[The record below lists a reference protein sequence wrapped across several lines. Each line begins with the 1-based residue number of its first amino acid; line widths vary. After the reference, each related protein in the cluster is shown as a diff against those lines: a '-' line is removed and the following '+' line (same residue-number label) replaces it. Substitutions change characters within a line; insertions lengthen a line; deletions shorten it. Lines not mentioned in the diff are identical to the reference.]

1 VLVSLP
7 PECPP
12 YVDRSVLSTAMEHPV
27 VTELGYHPFDCDN
40 HYYEAED
47 AFIRHVPEVMRPR
60 VVQWAEINDRRYHV
74 VGGKVSRAVVNPTW
88 NPIAKPGA
96 LHGFFRGN
104 PEGRSMLDYLK
115 DREPLPAEY
124 MDRDVR
130 LAVIEDQGLEAI
142 WLFPTLGV
150 LYEEELKQD
159 VEAVGALMTGFN
171 RWLQEDWG
179 FDYQNKIFASPYL
192 SLADVDLATAELE
205 WCLNHGAR
213 TIVLRPAPVWTVHGP
228 RSPGD
233 PMFDAFWARVN
244 EAGITTIVHAGDSG
258 YNSQG
263 YAEDGFVSFGVGAGT
278 GRYRPSIKAFNIER
292 AAHDWLI
299 TMSLEKMYTRFPN
312 LRVASVENGS
322 DYLAHMFRKLRQQRE
337 KTPRWFDHDPID
349 LFREHVWM
357 NPFWE
362 DDVDEVVGLMGA
374 DHVIFGS
381 DWPHV
386 EGMPA
391 PLDYVPEVR
400 NLSDDERLLVLRD
413 NTRGLTE
420 LRPG

>member
-1 VLVSLP
+1 
-7 PECPP
+7 
-12 YVDRSVLSTAMEHPV
+12 
-27 VTELGYHPFDCDN
+27 
-40 HYYEAED
+40 
-47 AFIRHVPEVMRPR
+47 
-60 VVQWAEINDRRYHV
+60 
-74 VGGKVSRAVVNPTW
+74 
-88 NPIAKPGA
+88 
-96 LHGFFRGN
+96 
-104 PEGRSMLDYLK
+104 
-115 DREPLPAEY
+115 
-124 MDRDVR
+124 
-130 LAVIEDQGLEAI
+130 
-142 WLFPTLGV
+142 
-150 LYEEELKQD
+150 
-159 VEAVGALMTGFN
+159 
-171 RWLQEDWG
+171 
-179 FDYQNKIFASPYL
+179 
-192 SLADVDLATAELE
+192 
-205 WCLNHGAR
+205 
-213 TIVLRPAPVWTVHGP
+213 
-228 RSPGD
+228 
-233 PMFDAFWARVN
+233 MFDAFWARVN

-263 YAEDGFVSFGVGAGT
+263 YAEDGFVSFGAGAGT

-312 LRVASVENGS
+312 LRVALVENGS

-349 LFREHVWM
+349 LFREHDWM